1 MQSWTLQDFSYGDI
15 PLQLVEFSIA
25 GQSYLMVFNRIDAM
39 YEVDDIAYKS
49 QELGIEYHEQSY
61 NVKFDLKSNFDNDTY
76 YQKPDVQFSPSTM
89 RELGRTI
96 RDLLKFHYANS
107 NAEAYYFVA
116 EDTKLK
122 RFYDRLATFYA
133 DELNFIIVKDLGEE
147 GLGYEITTPSYQS

>member
-1 MQSWTLQDFSYGDI
+1 MESWTLQDFSYGDI

-25 GQSYLMVFNRIDAM
+25 EQSYLMVFNRIDAM
-39 YEVDDIAYKS
+39 YEADDIVYKS
-49 QELGIEYHEQSY
+49 QELGIEYREQSY
-61 NVKFDLKSNFDNDTY
+61 NVKFDLRSNFDNDTY
-76 YQKPDVQFSPSTM
+76 YQKPDIQLTVGSM
-89 RELGRTI
+89 KELGRTI

-133 DELNFIIVKDLGEE
+133 DELNFTVVKDLGEE

>member
-1 MQSWTLQDFSYGDI
+1 MQSWMLQDFSYGGI

-39 YEVDDIAYKS
+39 YEADDIAYKS
-49 QELGIEYHEQSY
+49 QKLGIEYREQSY